1 VNRHLRLPLATL
13 GLALALTSCAPKPNE
28 DPYRTA
34 KVTRG
39 ALTESVSATGALEA
53 LKTVE
58 IGSQVSGPVAEVLV
72 DFNSR
77 VTAGQTLA
85 ILDQTPF
92 LARLAQAQADLAAQE
107 ANLGVSQA
115 QIVQARAD
123 RAAAVADAQRYGTLV
138 EKGFASQ
145 QLAQTRAAAGTRAE
159 ASVSVANAQIQAQRA
174 RIAQSRASV
183 STVQVDLRRTIIRS
197 PVDGV
202 VVERSI
208 DPGQTVA
215 ASFNSPVLFRIAQD
229 LSQVRVKINVD
240 EADIG
245 RVREG
250 QTVRFSVDAFGDEK
264 FTGIVSQVRKQGQTA
279 QGVVT
284 YVVMADAANPNEK
297 LLPGMTAN
305 AEIVVAEQANA
316 LRIPAAALR
325 WTPPSERGSSNTNR
339 SIVPGIPAASGA
351 QQQAGRP
358 QGAASGGQGGGPG
371 RMLERL
377 TTELKLDAKQQEQ
390 AREIFAKAR
399 EQAMSAGPP
408 AAGMTQEQRRAAF
421 AGMRAQM
428 LKSIEPILRPDQ
440 KALLATM
447 VAGPPPQGRRGTPAT
462 VYVLRE
468 GKPQAVAVMI
478 GGTDGAYAEM
488 LSGSLK
494 ADDELVT
501 GGGPRARVQIGG
513 GPPGSGGPRP

>member
-1 VNRHLRLPLATL
+1 VSKHLRLPLAAL
-13 GLALALTSCAPKPNE
+13 GLALALTSCTQKPNE

-77 VTAGQTLA
+77 VMAGQTLA

-115 QIVQARAD
+115 QIQQARAD
-123 RAAAVADAQRYGTLV
+123 RAAAVADAERYGTLV

-145 QLAQTRAAAGTRAE
+145 QLAQARAATGTRAE
-159 ASVSVANAQIQAQRA
+159 ASVSVANAQIQAQKA

-183 STVQVDLRRTIIRS
+183 STVQVDLRRTVIRS

-339 SIVPGIPAASGA
+339 SIVPGVPAASGA
-351 QQQAGRP
+351 QPQSGRP
-358 QGAASGGQGGGPG
+358 QGGNGGGQGGGGPG

-390 AREIFAKAR
+390 AAEIFAKAR
-399 EQAMSAGPP
+399 EQAMSAGPS

-428 LKSIEPILRPDQ
+428 LKSLEPILRPDQ

-494 ADDELVT
+494 ADDELIT
-501 GGGPRARVQIGG
+501 GGGPRARAQIGG
-513 GPPGSGGPRP
+513 GPPGGGGRP